1 VTTTTPIPD
10 GRASSGTR
18 LRGLAFPMV
27 LLLMVVAWFGLSTMM
42 GRGAGAPQAGGEPG
56 TATAPDGAVGA
67 PTGDL
72 TPREPNCTAGSV
84 VLTFDDGPDDLI
96 TPAVL
101 DVLRDWQ
108 ATATFFVIG
117 DQVQAR
123 PDLVRRAAEE
133 GHAIGNH
140 TWSHADLT
148 GLDPEG
154 VREELVRTSDAI
166 AAAVGAPPTLWRPP
180 FGSHDAAVDAE
191 AEDLGLQLLWWSEG
205 TDGLDWQ
212 GLAPRA
218 IADRVVG
225 NAEPGS
231 IVLLHDIHQN
241 SLDALPL
248 VLQGLHEKGLCAR

>member
-1 VTTTTPIPD
+1 MTTTTPIPGD
-10 GRASSGTR
+10 RASSGAR
-18 LRGLAFPMV
+18 LRSLAFPMV

-42 GRGAGAPQAGGEPG
+42 GREASAPRAGGGPG
-56 TATAPDGAVGA
+56 AAPAPDGPVGA
-67 PTGDL
+67 VAGGPTPL
-72 TPREPNCTAGSV
+72 EPDCTAGSV

-96 TPAVL
+96 TPAML

-108 ATATFFVIG
+108 STATFFVIG

-133 GHAIGNH
+133 GHTIGNH

-154 VREELVRTSDAI
+154 VRGELARTSDAI
-166 AAAVGAPPTLWRPP
+166 AAATGSPPTLWRPP
-180 FGSHDAAVDAE
+180 FGKHDAAVDAE
-191 AEDLGLQLLWWSEG
+191 AEDLGMQLLSWSDG

-212 GLAPRA
+212 GLAPQA